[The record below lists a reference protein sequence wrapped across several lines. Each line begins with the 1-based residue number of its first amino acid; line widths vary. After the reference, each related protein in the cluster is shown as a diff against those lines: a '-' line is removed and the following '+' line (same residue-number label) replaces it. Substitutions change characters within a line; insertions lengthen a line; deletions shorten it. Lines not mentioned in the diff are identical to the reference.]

1 MASELAIEAVGLRVA
16 RLAGAALAVAVV
28 LATACSGDGDSRPV
42 WTEREAESITTI
54 RSLPA
59 TVRGCE
65 GLGESDRGRYARFEC
80 LAGTRAAW
88 QTYDTIAVT
97 YVLHP
102 LEEYGGPGS
111 RHRLTR
117 VKFVGGPGIP

>member
-1 MASELAIEAVGLRVA
+1 MS
-16 RLAGAALAVAVV
+16 RLSGAALLPAAM
-28 LATACSGDGDSRPV
+28 LAAACSGDGDSGHF

-65 GLGESDRGRYARFEC
+65 GVGESEDGRYARFEC

-88 QTYDTIAVT
+88 ETYDTIAVT

-102 LEEYGGPGS
+102 LAEYEGPRS
-111 RHRLTR
+111 RHRLTD

>member
-1 MASELAIEAVGLRVA
+1 MARRWGAAVALAIVF
-16 RLAGAALAVAVV
+16 AA
-28 LATACSGDGDSRPV
+28 ACSGGGDSAPG

-65 GLGESDRGRYARFEC
+65 GLGESDDGRYARFEC

-88 QTYDTIAVT
+88 ESYDTIAVT

-102 LEEYGGPGS
+102 LDEYDGPRS
-111 RHRLTR
+111 RHRLTN

>member
-1 MASELAIEAVGLRVA
+1 MP
-16 RLAGAALAVAVV
+16 RLPGAALALVV
-28 LATACSGDGDSRPV
+28 LVCAACAGGGDSGRF

-65 GLGESDRGRYARFEC
+65 GLGESDDGRYARFEC

-88 QTYDTIAVT
+88 ETYDTIAVT

-102 LEEYGGPGS
+102 LEEYDGPRS
-111 RHRLTR
+111 RHRLTN

>member
-1 MASELAIEAVGLRVA
+1 MP
-16 RLAGAALAVAVV
+16 RLASAALVPAAL
-28 LATACSGDGDSRPV
+28 LAAACSESGGDSGRF

-59 TVRGCE
+59 TVRGCD
-65 GLGESDRGRYARFEC
+65 GLGESEDSRYARFEC

-102 LEEYGGPGS
+102 LAEYEGPHS
-111 RHRLTR
+111 RHRLTN

>member
-1 MASELAIEAVGLRVA
+1 MPRSAV
-16 RLAGAALAVAVV
+16 AALALVAA
-28 LATACSGDGDSRPV
+28 LAAGCAGGGSSARG
-42 WTEREAESITTI
+42 WTESEAESITTI

-59 TVRGCE
+59 RVLACD
-65 GLGESDRGRYARFEC
+65 GLGAGDDGHYARFSC
-80 LAGTRAAW
+80 TAGTRAPW

-102 LEEYGGPGS
+102 LDEYDGSRS
-111 RHRLTR
+111 RHRLTN

>member
-1 MASELAIEAVGLRVA
+1 MV
-16 RLAGAALAVAVV
+16 LAGVVFAVVLV
-28 LATACSGDGDSRPV
+28 LATACSGGGDSRPG

-65 GLGESDRGRYARFEC
+65 GIGESDDGRYQRFEC

-88 QTYDTIAVT
+88 ESYDTISVT

-102 LEEYGGPGS
+102 IDEYEGPTS
-111 RHRLTR
+111 RHRLTN
-117 VKFVGGPGIP
+117 VKFIGGPGIP

>member
-1 MASELAIEAVGLRVA
+1 MPRF
-16 RLAGAALAVAVV
+16 AGAALALVAA
-28 LATACSGDGDSRPV
+28 LATACSGGGDSRPG
-42 WTEREAESITTI
+42 WTERQAESITTI

-59 TVRGCE
+59 TVRGCT
-65 GLGESDRGRYARFEC
+65 GLGESDDGRYTRFEC

-88 QTYDTIAVT
+88 ERYDTIAVT

-102 LEEYGGPGS
+102 LEEYEGPRS

>member
-1 MASELAIEAVGLRVA
+1 MP
-16 RLAGAALAVAVV
+16 RLSGAAMG
-28 LATACSGDGDSRPV
+28 LATVFAAACSGGGDSGPG

-65 GLGESDRGRYARFEC
+65 GLGESDDDRYTRFDC

-88 QTYDTIAVT
+88 QTYDTIAVR

-102 LEEYGGPGS
+102 LDEYDGPRS
-111 RHRLTR
+111 RHRLTN

>member
-1 MASELAIEAVGLRVA
+1 MS
-16 RLAGAALAVAVV
+16 RLAGAALVPAAL
-28 LATACSGDGDSRPV
+28 LAAACAGGGDSGRF

-59 TVRGCE
+59 TVRGCD
-65 GLGESDRGRYARFEC
+65 GLGESEDGRYPRFEC

-102 LEEYGGPGS
+102 LAAYEGPRS
-111 RHRLTR
+111 RHRLTK